1 MQAVLEAAEGI
12 RTLDLLHGKQG
23 LLFPLSADIPCKP
36 AGSRGLSVGRD
47 STAFTGNSRGFG
59 HPMGTRAL
67 RLCLPED
74 KRRCSEAGAGRIG
87 TGSVVV
93 GPTIDQTMELM
104 SEALVG

>member
-1 MQAVLEAAEGI
+1 
-12 RTLDLLHGKQG
+12 
-23 LLFPLSADIPCKP
+23 
-36 AGSRGLSVGRD
+36 
-47 STAFTGNSRGFG
+47 
-59 HPMGTRAL
+59 MGTRAL

-74 KRRCSEAGAGRIG
+74 KRRCAEAGAGRIG